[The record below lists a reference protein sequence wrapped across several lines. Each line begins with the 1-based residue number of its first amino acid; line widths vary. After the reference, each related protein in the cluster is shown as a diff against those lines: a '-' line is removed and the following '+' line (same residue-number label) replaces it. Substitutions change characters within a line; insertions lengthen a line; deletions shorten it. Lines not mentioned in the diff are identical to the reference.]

1 MTKMNLKV
9 CYTGEFLNVKQ
20 IAFDLLKL
28 EDTSPVQWK
37 NLVNR

>member
-20 IAFDLLKL
+20 IAFDLLKNRRYF
-28 EDTSPVQWK
+28 TSSVEESG
-37 NLVNR
+37 